1 MRTLDKAV
9 KKTLRSALKHNC
21 FIQYLKISLKVF
33 VWFTNC
39 DGPYSK
45 IVTIYFLPFYI
56 RFCATTTSKN
66 SKRISPLKQRKAH

>member
-9 KKTLRSALKHNC
+9 KKMLHNC

-45 IVTIYFLPFYI
+45 IVTIYFLSFYI
-56 RFCATTTSKN
+56 GSVSRP
-66 SKRISPLKQRKAH
+66 RLKTQKFHP